1 MYEVG
6 GQHTVLRRIEV
17 SYVEAREE
25 EGKLRKMVEIL
36 SEGVNACLK
45 QKACVQ
51 KDSALSSKGEASW
64 L

>member
-1 MYEVG
+1 MYEAG

-45 QKACVQ
+45 QKGCVQ